1 MNVLVVGAGLMGAQI
16 GVEYALGGHDVAL
29 YARDASAV
37 AERVQRAEDNLFPLL
52 LAAGDAGDLTRFAV
66 GSEEAERIRAFRD
79 RGLAAELRRDE
90 GR

>member
-37 AERVQRAEDNLFPLL
+37 AGRVKRAEAAAADFE
-52 LAAGDAGDLTRFAV
+52 LAGPDK
-66 GSEEAERIRAFRD
+66 RIRAFRD
-79 RGLAAELRRDE
+79 RGLAAELRRDD
-90 GR
+90 GG